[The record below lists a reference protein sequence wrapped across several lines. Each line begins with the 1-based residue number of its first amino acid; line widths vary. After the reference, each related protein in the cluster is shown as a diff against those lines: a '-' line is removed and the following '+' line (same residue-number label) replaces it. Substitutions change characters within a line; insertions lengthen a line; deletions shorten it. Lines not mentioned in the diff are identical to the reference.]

1 MKAGWVP
8 LWVRK
13 SEQQGGGN
21 TELIQRGGRWLPEE
35 FPDWAPLH
43 ASHPSEVE
51 TELETGSP
59 SLEEIT
65 KEPVVIRNS
74 LDFYDLFVSHMELLT
89 SDKPMKPAEI
99 AQALSLRKVQ
109 VDDWL
114 RRGVAEKRIEKLSRS
129 DQRRSFIGTGKV
141 TICCV
146 LVMRQPL
153 ASGKRAYVRS
163 VSSTIYL
170 GASSLYCQLW
180 GSRTVGALLLAVF
193 KWHDR

>member
-1 MKAGWVP
+1 M
-8 LWVRK
+8 WVRK

-35 FPDWAPLH
+35 LPDWAPLH
-43 ASHPSEVE
+43 VSLLSEVK

-89 SDKPMKPAEI
+89 SDKPMRPAEI
-99 AQALSLRKVQ
+99 AQALSIRKGQ

-114 RRGVAEKRIEKLSRS
+114 RRGVAEKRIEKLSRKS
-129 DQRRSFIGTGKV
+129 LYRFWQGSNMLRTNDE
-141 TICCV
+141 
-146 LVMRQPL
+146 
-153 ASGKRAYVRS
+153 
-163 VSSTIYL
+163 STI
-170 GASSLYCQLW
+170 S
-180 GSRTVGALLLAVF
+180 
-193 KWHDR
+193 